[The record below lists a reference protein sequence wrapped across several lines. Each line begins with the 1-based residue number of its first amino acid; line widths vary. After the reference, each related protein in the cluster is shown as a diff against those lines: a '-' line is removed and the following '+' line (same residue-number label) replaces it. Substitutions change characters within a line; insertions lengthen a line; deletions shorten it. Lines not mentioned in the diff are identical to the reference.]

1 MTEKELKKK
10 VEVIRLSQERLIT
23 VANAE
28 WYSLFKDEIRN
39 SIAIEGVFANKQ
51 ELAEVLEHNK
61 KTDKQKAASILGYYE
76 SATSMYEYANNQW
89 KENEFILR
97 MADVKQ
103 IHTILMRYEKD
114 IGSYI
119 GEIGEFRRTTAEVTL
134 LTFMPCDHFYLR
146 PAMELMILWVN
157 SQISRKR
164 ISPIVL
170 AAIAHV
176 WFETIHPFRDG
187 NGRVGRILL
196 NYILIGCGYLNIS
209 IKGWS
214 KKDRDFYYDALES
227 SDDCFEGLIRQIEN
241 NKKITLADVGKIV
254 RSDSCVSLERIICMQ
269 LEETI
274 KRFQKI
280 KKPLG
285 VNSEAI
291 VPLRDLADLYDYSQ
305 DYLRNLINRGHLK
318 AHKKGKLWYVKVKDM
333 LDYISLHSAEKE

>member
-61 KTDKQKAASILGYYE
+61 KTDTQKAASILGYYE

-103 IHTILMRYEKD
+103 IHTILMCYEKD

-134 LTFMPCDHFYLR
+134 SMFMPCDHFYLR
-146 PAMELMILWVN
+146 PAMELMISRP
-157 SQISRKR
+157 SQS
-164 ISPIVL
+164 SQ
-170 AAIAHV
+170 
-176 WFETIHPFRDG
+176 
-187 NGRVGRILL
+187 
-196 NYILIGCGYLNIS
+196 
-209 IKGWS
+209 KG
-214 KKDRDFYYDALES
+214 
-227 SDDCFEGLIRQIEN
+227 
-241 NKKITLADVGKIV
+241 
-254 RSDSCVSLERIICMQ
+254 
-269 LEETI
+269 
-274 KRFQKI
+274 
-280 KKPLG
+280 
-285 VNSEAI
+285 
-291 VPLRDLADLYDYSQ
+291 
-305 DYLRNLINRGHLK
+305 
-318 AHKKGKLWYVKVKDM
+318 
-333 LDYISLHSAEKE
+333 